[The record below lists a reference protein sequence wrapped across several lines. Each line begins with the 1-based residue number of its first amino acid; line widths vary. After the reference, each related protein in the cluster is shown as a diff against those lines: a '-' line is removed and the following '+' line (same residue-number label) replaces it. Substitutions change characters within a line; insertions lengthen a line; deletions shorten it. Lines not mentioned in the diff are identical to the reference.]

1 MGEEIAFENGPISY
15 FQGLVSRD
23 LDVGSGHI
31 AYRHASH
38 IDLYLHAKF
47 HWNQSNFLWTDRRMD
62 GRTEIWDQRY

>member
-47 HWNQSNFLWTDRRMD
+47 L
-62 GRTEIWDQRY
+62 